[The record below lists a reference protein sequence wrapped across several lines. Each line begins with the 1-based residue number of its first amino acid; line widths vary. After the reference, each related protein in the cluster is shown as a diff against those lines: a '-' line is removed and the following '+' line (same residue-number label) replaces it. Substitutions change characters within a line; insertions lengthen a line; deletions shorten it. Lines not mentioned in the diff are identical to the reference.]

1 MYGGEVMT
9 VKDFIA
15 VCVLSATLVS
25 PGSAQVAAN
34 SAKND
39 EHPARNFDRLVR
51 DAHTPKQYQALGNYY
66 DRQQKQF
73 MQQAAEAK
81 VKWEQRSQNTVG
93 VLAKYPRPVDSA
105 KYLYEYYVRK
115 AAEAGSLAQKY
126 RQLAEPSDAELP
138 QKQIYA
144 KSDSVEQP
152 AGERFTL

>member
-1 MYGGEVMT
+1 MT
-9 VKDFIA
+9 IKDFIA
-15 VCVLSATLVS
+15 VCVLCASLVR

-39 EHPARNFDRLVR
+39 DHRTQKFDQLVR
-51 DAHTPKQYQALGNYY
+51 DAHTAKQFQALGNYC
-66 DRQQKQF
+66 DRQQKEF

-81 VKWEQRSQNTVG
+81 VKWDKRSQNTVG

-126 RQLAEPSDAELP
+126 RRLAEPADAELP

-144 KSDSVEQP
+144 MRNQVEQP
-152 AGERFTL
+152 AGKRS